1 MTHDIFDVYA
11 TIIKDTNEMNDR
23 RRQLDS
29 LYVALITFILTG
41 EAYVAF
47 YSAFTNWLL
56 VFITIGISLVGGAV
70 TARWRDGLRSLDE
83 ILNFRYEY
91 LRKLEAHDEMI
102 AIGATL
108 YGDEWEHIYKPR
120 QDKQGKG
127 NKRNKQDQQD
137 QQDKRYRSLKR
148 FRTVTSRLQL
158 IFIIVFFAIPLLLLC
173 ITALETIPLIHSLIP
188 AQILPL
194 IGPLVAPT
202 KP

>member
-1 MTHDIFDVYA
+1 MTHDIFEVYA

-120 QDKQGKG
+120 QDKQ
-127 NKRNKQDQQD
+127 
-137 QQDKRYRSLKR
+137 DKRYRSLRR

-158 IFIIVFFAIPLLLLC
+158 IFIIVFVAIPFLLLC

-188 AQILPL
+188 PQIVPL